1 MRDLSALLLNASMDH
16 CLAAIADLA
25 RADDLLPH
33 ETVLRLRQL
42 LECAHGAPCPEVAF
56 DPTAIRLRAIDVALR
71 DRPEERE
78 LWQGRVQAEVRRV
91 SAGPLALYNAA

>member
-1 MRDLSALLLNASMDH
+1 MRDLSALLLTASMDH
-16 CLAAIADLA
+16 CLSAIADLA

-42 LECAHGAPCPEVAF
+42 SECARGASCPEVAF
-56 DPTAIRLRAIDVALR
+56 DPTAIRLRSIDLALR

-78 LWQGRVQAEVRRV
+78 HWRARVQAEVRRV
-91 SAGPLALYNAA
+91 LEGTRALNDAA

>member
-16 CLAAIADLA
+16 CLTAIADLA

-42 LECAHGAPCPEVAF
+42 SECARGASCPEVAF
-56 DPTAIRLRAIDVALR
+56 DPTAIRLRSIDLALR

-78 LWQGRVQAEVRRV
+78 HWRARVQAEVRRV
-91 SAGPLALYNAA
+91 LEGTRALHDAA